1 MFNKVAL
8 SAFQSG
14 VQRLGD
20 ELLKSK
26 EVEKFRYDKTVYV
39 VAVGKC
45 GTCYYC
51 VNACPENAIKE
62 WNPPTVDNSLCTRC
76 MKCVEAC
83 PRDVMKII
91 R

>member
-1 MFNKVAL
+1 M
-8 SAFQSG
+8 
-14 VQRLGD
+14 
-20 ELLKSK
+20 KSK
-26 EVEKFRYDKTVYV
+26 AVEKFRYDKTVCV

-51 VNACPENAIKE
+51 VNGCPENAIQE
-62 WNPPTVDNSLCTRC
+62 WNPPTVDNALCTRR